1 MTNIRFGK
9 VTRVFVLNIDHWLVA
24 DVQARA
30 GQQCLHLPWCQSC
43 RHCRRWTNLTLR
55 HFQVITIWCLIFW
68 AVFSAFKFHFP
79 FHPLNVIPL
88 SLLSR
93 HSSHLGRCVPLFS
106 RSSCRYGH
114 RRRSRSWQVV
124 GYDANIQTNKQGLN
138 LSQTK
143 YKSTRDSKRTHSFR
157 LSPPLSNIQ
166 EISVQIA
173 KKVNI
178 VTNTNVCGNNKLLF
192 RWLRKHMNRIR
203 HQHIPSP
210 RTRRLSSGLTSTT
223 TTTIRWSLLFS
234 LHCWKEFAH
243 F

>member
-24 DVQARA
+24 DLQARA

-43 RHCRRWTNLTLR
+43 RHCCRWTNLTLR

-124 GYDANIQTNKQGLN
+124 GYANIQTNKSYINKAQINQRLK
-138 LSQTK
+138 T
-143 YKSTRDSKRTHSFR
+143 YSF
-157 LSPPLSNIQ
+157 LQAL
-166 EISVQIA
+166 
-173 KKVNI
+173 
-178 VTNTNVCGNNKLLF
+178 
-192 RWLRKHMNRIR
+192 
-203 HQHIPSP
+203 PSP
-210 RTRRLSSGLTSTT
+210 LKHPGNFRADCQEGK
-223 TTTIRWSLLFS
+223 
-234 LHCWKEFAH
+234 HCHKRKCLW
-243 F
+243 